1 MNTINS
7 DKIFYNNIITEYIS
21 SSEITFDELCSKLK
35 IVMRIWGEL
44 EAEIRE
50 IDGKIE
56 IKFFEKDLYS
66 TNERIKMYLNLKN
79 EIKKIEP
86 SIIVISPV
94 NQATVLFLGSLIDK
108 RIVF

>member
-7 DKIFYNNIITEYIS
+7 DKIFYNNIITDYIFNN
-21 SSEITFDELCSKLK
+21 EISFNELCSKLK

-44 EAEIRE
+44 ETEIKE
-50 IDGKIE
+50 VDGKIE
-56 IKFFEKDLYS
+56 IKFIEKDLYS

-79 EIKKIEP
+79 EIKIIEP

-94 NQATVLFLGSLIDK
+94 NQASVLFLGSLIDK
-108 RIVF
+108 KIIF